1 MFDRDGNLIGKQVH
15 APVAPGAKPMRV
27 HVDGDSLAYAS
38 AFAPTLEEMQFTARR
53 YLDDILQATGA
64 QEMVGYVENPHGK
77 MNFRK
82 WVSMSA
88 VYKGNRT
95 GKKKPDWLLQAKQ
108 FLCSEFGFKYAT
120 YMESEDRVAI
130 EAAEYG
136 WEWAWIAMLDKD
148 LLTVPGRFYNYAKKE
163 CFTVSE
169 GVANVFLARQ
179 MLCGDSGDN
188 IGGIP
193 GISTGYAD
201 KILALRTSDEAQH
214 LWELVARAYLKDEE
228 LWLRVLPPKKNGD
241 MQKKFV
247 DLPKLTYLHYIE
259 TARLVRILR
268 ARNDV
273 FTPLSPEEWAELEA
287 QV

>member
-1 MFDRDGNLIGKQVH
+1 MT
-15 APVAPGAKPMRV
+15 KPITV
-27 HVDGDSLAYAS
+27 FCDGDSLAYAS
-38 AFAPTLEEMQFTARR
+38 AFAPTLDEMRYTAKR
-53 YLDDILQATGA
+53 YVEDIMRSTGA
-64 QEMVGYVENPHGK
+64 AKIVGYVENPHGK

-108 FLCSEFGFKYAT
+108 FLCSAYGFEYAT

-163 CFTVSE
+163 AFTVSE
-169 GVANVFLARQ
+169 EVANLYLARQ

-201 KILALRTSDEAQH
+201 KILALRSGNEPEK
-214 LWELVARAYLKDEE
+214 LWELVARAYLKDES
-228 LWLRVLPPKKNGD
+228 LWLQVLPPKKNGD
-241 MQKKFV
+241 MQKKYES
-247 DLPKLTYLHYIE
+247 LPKLTYLHYIE

-268 ARNDV
+268 SRNDV
-273 FTPLSPEEWAELEA
+273 FTPLTPEQWQELEKRSEA
-287 QV
+287 NNG